1 VAASPSGANRF
12 VSSGRAFIKDVENNG
27 ERLIDCHQWPAFS
40 LRNSSSAKVL
50 NWAASRQSTGIGYV
64 LSMTS
69 NRLANILPILAVLG
83 SVTALGIGTTFAK
96 QLFPQVGSLGTT
108 ALRVGFS
115 ALLLLALWRPWRW
128 PLSRVDAISVLKYGV
143 ALGFM
148 NLLFYMSLR
157 TIPFGVAVAIE
168 FSGPLAVAMMYSRKP
183 IDFLWLALAVLGLG
197 LLLPI
202 GHGAASLDTEGML
215 YALAAAVCWG
225 AYIVFGKRLSH
236 LHAGHSVALGL
247 SVAAITVVPFGVW
260 HAGSALLD
268 AHILL
273 FGIGVAAISSAIPI
287 SLEMVA
293 LKRLPQETFGIMT
306 SMEPAVAALLGL
318 LMLDEH
324 LGGLQLLAIVCIM
337 MAAAGSSVTAR
348 HDQPKSVPAEVLM

>member
-1 VAASPSGANRF
+1 MPF
-12 VSSGRAFIKDVENNG
+12 PMKCNG
-27 ERLIDCHQWPAFS
+27 EILTLSGYR
-40 LRNSSSAKVL
+40 RRMNSHRFTNA
-50 NWAASRQSTGIGYV
+50 
-64 LSMTS
+64 
-69 NRLANILPILAVLG
+69 LPLLAVLG
-83 SVTALGIGTTFAK
+83 SVTALGIGTSFAK

-108 ALRVGFS
+108 SLRVGFS
-115 ALLLLALWRPWRW
+115 ALLLLVLWRPWRW
-128 PLSRVDAISVLKYGV
+128 PLSRTDAVSILRYGV

-168 FSGPLAVAMMYSRKP
+168 FSGPLAVAIISSRKP
-183 IDFLWLALAVLGLG
+183 IDFLWLTLAIMGLS
-197 LLLPI
+197 LLLPL
-202 GHGAASLDTEGML
+202 GHGVVGLDPEGML

-260 HAGSALLD
+260 HAGSTLLQPN
-268 AHILL
+268 ILL
-273 FGIGVAAISSAIPI
+273 FGLGVAAISSALPI

-293 LKRLPQETFGIMT
+293 LKRLPQEAFGIMT

-324 LGGLQLLAIVCIM
+324 LSGLQWLAIVSIM
-337 MAAAGSSVTAR
+337 LAAAGSSVTAR
-348 HDQPKSVPAEVLM
+348 RSLPTNAPEEIMM

>member
-1 VAASPSGANRF
+1 
-12 VSSGRAFIKDVENNG
+12 
-27 ERLIDCHQWPAFS
+27 
-40 LRNSSSAKVL
+40 
-50 NWAASRQSTGIGYV
+50 
-64 LSMTS
+64 MTS
-69 NRLANILPILAVLG
+69 KRLANILPILAVLG
-83 SVTALGIGTTFAK
+83 SVTALGIGTSFAK

-128 PLSRVDAISVLKYGV
+128 PLSRADAMSVFRYGV

-148 NLLFYMSLR
+148 NLMFYMSLR

-168 FSGPLAVAMMYSRKP
+168 FSGPLAVAMLYSRRP
-183 IDFLWLALAVLGLG
+183 VDFAWLALAVVGLG
-197 LLLPI
+197 LLLPL
-202 GHGAASLDTEGML
+202 GHSVASLDSEGVM
-215 YALAAAVCWG
+215 YALSAAVCWG

-247 SVAAITVVPFGVW
+247 TVAALTVVPFGVW

-268 AHILL
+268 PRILL
-273 FGIGVAAISSAIPI
+273 FGLGVAAISSAIPI
-287 SLEMVA
+287 SLEMMA
-293 LKRLPQETFGIMT
+293 LKRLSQEAFGIMT

-324 LGGLQLLAIVCIM
+324 LGRLQWLAIVCIM

-348 HDQPKSVPAEVLM
+348 RDQPQSAPAVVLM

>member
-1 VAASPSGANRF
+1 MQLKAGAAPPADNGQP
-12 VSSGRAFIKDVENNG
+12 VSM
-27 ERLIDCHQWPAFS
+27 
-40 LRNSSSAKVL
+40 
-50 NWAASRQSTGIGYV
+50 GYV
-64 LSMTS
+64 RRMTFH
-69 NRLANILPILAVLG
+69 RFANLLPILAVLG
-83 SVTALGIGTTFAK
+83 SVTALGIGTSFAK

-128 PLSRVDAISVLKYGV
+128 PLPRADAMSVIRYGV

-183 IDFLWLALAVLGLG
+183 VDFLWLTLAVMGLG
-197 LLLPI
+197 LLLPL
-202 GHGAASLDTEGML
+202 GHSVASLDPEGVM

-247 SVAAITVVPFGVW
+247 TVAALTVVPFGVW

-268 AHILL
+268 PRILL
-273 FGIGVAAISSAIPI
+273 FGLGVAAISSAIPI
-287 SLEMVA
+287 SLEMMA
-293 LKRLPQETFGIMT
+293 LKRLPQEAFGIMT

-324 LGGLQLLAIVCIM
+324 LDGLQWLAIVLIM
-337 MAAAGSSVTAR
+337 LAAAGSSLTAR
-348 HDQPKSVPAEVLM
+348 RGQPKSAPAEVLM

>member
-1 VAASPSGANRF
+1 
-12 VSSGRAFIKDVENNG
+12 
-27 ERLIDCHQWPAFS
+27 
-40 LRNSSSAKVL
+40 
-50 NWAASRQSTGIGYV
+50 
-64 LSMTS
+64 MTS
-69 NRLANILPILAVLG
+69 RRLANFLPILAVLG
-83 SVTALGIGTTFAK
+83 SVTALGIGTSFAK

-115 ALLLLALWRPWRW
+115 ALLLLVLWRPWRW

-157 TIPFGVAVAIE
+157 TIPFGLAVAIE
-168 FSGPLAVAMMYSRKP
+168 FSGPLAVAMVYSRKP

-197 LLLPI
+197 LLLPL
-202 GHGAASLDTEGML
+202 GKGSASLDTEGVL
-215 YALAAAVCWG
+215 FALAAAVCWG

-268 AHILL
+268 PKILL
-273 FGIGVAAISSAIPI
+273 FGLGVAAISSALPI
-287 SLEMVA
+287 SLEMMA
-293 LKRLPQETFGIMT
+293 LKRLPQESFGVMT

-318 LMLDEH
+318 LMLDEY
-324 LGGLQLLAIVCIM
+324 LSGLQWVAVASIM

-348 HDQPKSVPAEVLM
+348 RDRPKSVPEEVVM

>member
-1 VAASPSGANRF
+1 
-12 VSSGRAFIKDVENNG
+12 
-27 ERLIDCHQWPAFS
+27 
-40 LRNSSSAKVL
+40 
-50 NWAASRQSTGIGYV
+50 
-64 LSMTS
+64 MTS
-69 NRLANILPILAVLG
+69 RRLDNLLPILAVLG
-83 SVTALGIGTTFAK
+83 SVTSLGIGTSFAK

-128 PLSRVDAISVLKYGV
+128 PLSRADAASILRYGV

-148 NLLFYMSLR
+148 NLLFYLSLR

-183 IDFLWLALAVLGLG
+183 IDFVWLALAVVGLG
-197 LLLPI
+197 LLLPL
-202 GHGAASLDTEGML
+202 GHSVASLDPEGVM

-247 SVAAITVVPFGVW
+247 TAAALTVVPFGVW

-268 AHILL
+268 PRILL
-273 FGIGVAAISSAIPI
+273 FGLGVAAVSSAIPI
-287 SLEMVA
+287 SLEMMA
-293 LKRLPQETFGIMT
+293 LKRLPQEAFGIMT
-306 SMEPAVAALLGL
+306 SMEPAVAALLGF
-318 LMLDEH
+318 LMLDER
-324 LGGLQLLAIVCIM
+324 LAGLQWVAVVCIM
-337 MAAAGSSVTAR
+337 LAAAGSSVTAR
-348 HDQPKSVPAEVLM
+348 RCIRKSGPADVMT